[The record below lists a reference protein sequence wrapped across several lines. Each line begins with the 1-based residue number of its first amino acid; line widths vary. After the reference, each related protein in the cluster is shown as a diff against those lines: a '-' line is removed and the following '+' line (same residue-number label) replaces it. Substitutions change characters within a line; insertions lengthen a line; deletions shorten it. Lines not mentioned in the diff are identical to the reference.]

1 MYDETMLRAEVHQ
14 DLAEK
19 FRQARF
25 IHTEELN
32 GRAGRIGQWAQNIE
46 HGADADVLAGNR
58 AMSHRPM
65 VERRKKKPDSY
76 LIDAVGHAI
85 GV

>member
-1 MYDETMLRAEVHQ
+1 MYDKTMLRTQVHE

-25 IHTEELN
+25 IDTEDLN

-46 HGADADVLAGNR
+46 HGADAHVLAGTR
-58 AMSHRPM
+58 TMSHRPM

-85 GV
+85 GG